1 MEGIERRVR
10 RAGGVAALLA
20 LAAIYGGL
28 WRGLRQPTVPRTG
41 RYFQLL
47 RRPLFYL
54 LASTGYFGL
63 CRWLWRSL
71 PLQLSRPLR
80 AVALLFGSLL
90 YFPGLALA
98 LCGRL
103 ELGRIYNVSSSFGAQ
118 VYEGH
123 NLVTTGPYA
132 RVRHPMYLGILLATL
147 SGIALYRTW
156 TFIFLLI
163 HFPALMLR
171 ARHGEASLAAR
182 FGIAWDVYCRQVPPW
197 LPRLPQV

>member
-1 MEGIERRVR
+1 MEGIERQVR
-10 RAGGVAALLA
+10 RAGGAATFLA

-28 WRGLRQPTVPRTG
+28 WRGLRQPTGPRTG

-54 LASTGYFGL
+54 LASIGYFGL
-63 CRWLWRSL
+63 CRWLWRPL
-71 PLQLSRPLR
+71 LLQLSRPLR

-98 LCGRL
+98 LWGRL
-103 ELGRIYNVSSSFGAQ
+103 ELGRMYNVSSSFGAQ
-118 VYEGH
+118 LYAEH

-132 RVRHPMYLGILLATL
+132 RVRHPMYLGILLAVL
-147 SGIALYRTW
+147 GGIALYRTW
-156 TFIFLLI
+156 TFIFLLT

-171 ARHGEASLAAR
+171 ARHEEASLAAR
-182 FGIAWDVYCRQVPPW
+182 FDTAWDVYCRQVPPW
-197 LPRLPQV
+197 LPRLSQG